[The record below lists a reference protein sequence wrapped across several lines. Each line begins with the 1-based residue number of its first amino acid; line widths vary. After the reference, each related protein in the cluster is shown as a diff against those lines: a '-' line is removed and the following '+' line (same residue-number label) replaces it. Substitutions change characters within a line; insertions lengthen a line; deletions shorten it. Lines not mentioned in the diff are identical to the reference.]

1 MANKKYPYKYTQEDW
16 SRTIGY
22 GKVPNQYKKRD
33 DTDGTSTDKQRQRS
47 DRSTT
52 N

>member
-1 MANKKYPYKYTQEDW
+1 MTDKNYPYKYTQEDW

-22 GKVPNQYKKRD
+22 GKVPEKYRKKD
-33 DTDGTSTDKQRQRS
+33 EDGTSTDKRHQRS

-52 N
+52 D